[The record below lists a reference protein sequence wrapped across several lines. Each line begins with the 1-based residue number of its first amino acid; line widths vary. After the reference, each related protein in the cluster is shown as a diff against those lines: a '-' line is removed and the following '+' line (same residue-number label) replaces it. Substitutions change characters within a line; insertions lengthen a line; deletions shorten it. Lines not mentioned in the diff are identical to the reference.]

1 MKPLDSSAT
10 PHSRV
15 YAALLELVECKD
27 LKDSTEADFYADEPM
42 LTTDQRNECR
52 AEYERRKPLA
62 WEAARKVLTECVP
75 SEKGEQ
81 EGYPGIAHALEAM
94 RVALQDIASGPQ
106 LIEDYK
112 YGIRCGVEDRGLQL
126 DPYRAAEYGYEKG
139 LDWCADIAESA
150 LKNAAPS
157 STAQG
162 KR

>member
-1 MKPLDSSAT
+1 MTKRHSTP

-75 SEKGEQ
+75 SETGVREAIIEECAALIDPAGEPPCGCFRPGSYGGCECSNTGNLQQEEAYWSSKGDAER
-81 EGYPGIAHALEAM
+81 I
-94 RVALQDIASGPQ
+94 
-106 LIEDYK
+106 
-112 YGIRCGVEDRGLQL
+112 RGL
-126 DPYRAAEYGYEKG
+126 KG
-139 LDWCADIAESA
+139 
-150 LKNAAPS
+150 KP
-157 STAQG
+157 
-162 KR
+162 